1 MTPTRIVPGW
11 STEPAGRPVRPA
23 GFAILVAGALLA
35 AAPAQPAV
43 ASSTAAFADSELI
56 DAGPQ
61 WVADS
66 NDRAALRLIALLQ
79 SAELDGLDPKP
90 FKVKALT
97 KAVRS
102 ASGGNPTAVAR
113 ANQMLDRAL
122 VSYVTALR
130 SVPSPEWS
138 IVDRGA
144 APAAPSASA
153 LLAQAAAAPSLEAWV
168 DAMPFMHQSYAELR
182 RALANAEGRGD
193 DRSEALLRINLARTR
208 FLPASGR
215 YVLVNTAAQRLYM
228 YENGLPVDWMRV
240 VVGKPV
246 NQTPM
251 MAGMIRFTTVNP
263 YWNVPPD
270 LTAERIAPNVL
281 KDGLGYLRDK
291 GYVVLS
297 DWSDQARP
305 ADPATVDW
313 KAVAAGQVQ
322 IRVRQNPGPANAM
335 GRMKFMFP
343 NPQGVYLHDTPDKQ
357 LLNEAARLF
366 SGGCVRLEDAPRL
379 AKWLY
384 GKPLVIKTRQPEQ
397 SVPLE
402 QPVPVYLAYLTA
414 VPSGNEVVYYDDIYG
429 KDRSQL
435 AAAGKDRMA
444 TR

>member
-1 MTPTRIVPGW
+1 MTRTGIIPGW

-23 GFAILVAGALLA
+23 GFALFVGGALLA
-35 AAPAQPAV
+35 AAPIQPVA
-43 ASSTAAFADSELI
+43 ASSTATVAAS
-56 DAGPQ
+56 AQVGARPQ
-61 WVADS
+61 WLADG
-66 NDRAALRLIALLQ
+66 NEGAALRLIGLLQ
-79 SAELDGLDPKP
+79 SAELDGLDPNL
-90 FKVKALT
+90 FKVKALK
-97 KAVRS
+97 KALRS
-102 ASGGNPTAVAR
+102 ASGGNPAAAAR
-113 ANQMLDRAL
+113 ANDLFDRAL
-122 VSYVTALR
+122 VTYATALR
-130 SVPSPEWS
+130 GSPSSEWS
-138 IVDRGA
+138 IADRA
-144 APAAPSASA
+144 AVPATPLATT
-153 LLAQAAAAPSLEAWV
+153 LLAEAAAAPSLEAWI
-168 DAMPFMHQSYAELR
+168 DAMPFMHHSYAELR
-182 RALANAEGRGD
+182 RVLASAEDRGD

-228 YENGLPVDWMRV
+228 YENGMPVDWMRV

-251 MAGMIRFTTVNP
+251 MAGVIRFTTVNP
-263 YWNVPPD
+263 FWNVPPD

-281 KDGLGYLRDK
+281 KDGLGYLTDK

-297 DWSDQARP
+297 DWSDKARP

-357 LLNEAARLF
+357 LLKEAARLF

-397 SVPLE
+397 PINLD

-414 VPSGNEVVYYDDIYG
+414 VPSGGQVVFYDDIYG
-429 KDRSQL
+429 KDQSQL
-435 AAAGKDRMA
+435 ATATRGRMA

>member
-1 MTPTRIVPGW
+1 MTQRRIVLGW

-23 GFAILVAGALLA
+23 GFAMLAAGALLA
-35 AAPAQPAV
+35 AWPLQPATASIAAVV
-43 ASSTAAFADSELI
+43 ATSAQIGAR
-56 DAGPQ
+56 PH
-61 WVADS
+61 WVADG
-66 NDRAALRLIALLQ
+66 DDQAAVRLIALLE
-79 SAELDGLDPKP
+79 SAELDGINPKQ
-90 FKVKALT
+90 FKVKALK

-102 ASGGNPTAVAR
+102 ASRGNPETAAR
-113 ANQMLDRAL
+113 ANAMLDRAL
-122 VSYVTALR
+122 ISYVTALR
-130 SVPSPEWS
+130 SSSSGEWQV
-138 IVDRGA
+138 VDRAA
-144 APAAPSASA
+144 APAMPSAAA
-153 LLAQAAAAPSLEAWV
+153 LLAQAAAAPSLEAWI
-168 DAMPFMHQSYAELR
+168 DAMPFMHHSYAELR
-182 RALANAEGRGD
+182 RALASTQDRGD
-193 DRSEALLRINLARTR
+193 DRSAALLRINLARTR

-251 MAGMIRFTTVNP
+251 MAGMIRFATVNP

-281 KDGLGYLRDK
+281 KDGLGYLKDK
-291 GYVVLS
+291 GYVILS
-297 DWSDQARP
+297 DWSDKPRP
-305 ADPATVDW
+305 ADPSTVDW

-384 GKPLVIKTRQPEQ
+384 GKPLEIKSKKPEQ
-397 SVPLE
+397 PVPLE

-414 VPSGNEVVYYDDIYG
+414 VPSGDRIVYYDDIYG
-429 KDRSQL
+429 RDRSQL
-435 AAAGKDRMA
+435 AAVSKDRLA